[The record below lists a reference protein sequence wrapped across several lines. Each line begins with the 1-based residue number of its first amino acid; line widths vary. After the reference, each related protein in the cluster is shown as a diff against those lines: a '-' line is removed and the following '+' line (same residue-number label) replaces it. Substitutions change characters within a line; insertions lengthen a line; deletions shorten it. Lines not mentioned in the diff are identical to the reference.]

1 MDLGTYQNYNQNLPN
16 LQLYR
21 YENIFKTY
29 QTQDA
34 NKDFFYNIIKN
45 IFVPGDIS
53 NDAFFTTTY
62 QANIPLTTLSYQ
74 IYGTTYLWW
83 LICIVNGI
91 QNPLI
96 LDSPNA
102 SVIKNGKIN
111 LHIYPFV
118 YLIIFALFLLVM

>member
-53 NDAFFTTTY
+53 NDVFFTTTY

-91 QNPLI
+91 QNPFDPANTGKTLKI
-96 LDSPNA
+96 
-102 SVIKNGKIN
+102 IKPAYIN
-111 LHIYPFV
+111 FV
-118 YLIIFALFLLVM
+118 LTTISQQLQ

>member
-29 QTQDA
+29 QTKDA
-34 NKDFFYNIIKN
+34 NKDYFYNIIRN
-45 IFVPGDIS
+45 ISVPGDIT
-53 NDAFFTTTY
+53 NDAFFTITY

-83 LICIVNGI
+83 LICIINNI
-91 QNPLI
+91 QNPFDPANSGKTLKI
-96 LDSPNA
+96 
-102 SVIKNGKIN
+102 IKPTYIN
-111 LHIYPFV
+111 LVLTTISQQ
-118 YLIIFALFLLVM
+118 LQ